1 MFMIDFEKLDIIEVE
16 EYLDVQII
24 LDWNPSFLDESFR
37 LFQHALEQKVE
48 NELDKHLLKQPVHFT
63 FVTRFDN
70 DDLDLIADNLVG
82 AVVGYMSGAKRD
94 REARLGR
101 PKELDSV
108 LMLDGVIMDCINNR
122 LDTDIFTITLL
133 NKHDKVFFSLLETV
147 KQP

>member
-1 MFMIDFEKLDIIEVE
+1 MLMIDFEKLNIVEVE
-16 EYLDVQII
+16 TYLDIQII

-37 LFQHALEQKVE
+37 LFQQALEQKVE
-48 NELDKHLLKQPVHFT
+48 DELDKHLLKQPVHFT

-82 AVVGYMSGAKRD
+82 AVVGYMSGSPRD

-101 PKELDSV
+101 PTELDAV
-108 LMLDGVIMDCINNR
+108 LMLDGVMIDCVNNR
-122 LDTDIFTITLL
+122 LDTDIFTMTIL
-133 NKHDKVFFSLLETV
+133 NKQDKVFFSLLETV